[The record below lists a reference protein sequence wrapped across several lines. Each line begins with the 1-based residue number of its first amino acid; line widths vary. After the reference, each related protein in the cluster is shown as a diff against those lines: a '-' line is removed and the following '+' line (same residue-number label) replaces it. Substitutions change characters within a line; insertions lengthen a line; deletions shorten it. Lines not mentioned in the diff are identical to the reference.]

1 MSYENTEGV
10 SFGKIMGISTTAPL
24 ILVGLIVLCMW
35 GCPKY
40 NVYSAR
46 KDGEAKLAHAQ
57 SSKEVQVCESKGKM
71 EAARYEC
78 EADIIRATGA
88 AQANKIIDSSL
99 TTMYLHYLWLQS
111 LQNNDADVIY
121 VPTEANLPILEASRE
136 VAKKEPLKTN

>member
-1 MSYENTEGV
+1 MNTGQQ
-10 SFGKIMGISTTAPL
+10 ITTGMLAL
-24 ILVGLIVLCMW
+24 ILLCGLIVLGLW
-35 GCPKY
+35 GCPAY

-46 KDGEAKLAHAQ
+46 KQGEAQLAHAQ

-71 EAARYEC
+71 EAAKFEC

-88 AQANKIIDSSL
+88 AKANKIIDSSL
-99 TTMYLHYLWLQS
+99 TNMYLHYLWLQS

-136 VAKKEPLKTN
+136 IAK

>member
-1 MSYENTEGV
+1 MSTGQQIT
-10 SFGKIMGISTTAPL
+10 SGMLALIIIAGIA
-24 ILVGLIVLCMW
+24 VLGFW
-35 GCPKY
+35 GCPQYK
-40 NVYSAR
+40 VYSAR
-46 KDGEAKLAHAQ
+46 KEGEAQLAHAQ

-88 AQANKIIDSSL
+88 AKANKIIDSSL

-136 VAKKEPLKTN
+136 IAK